1 MPNGKPRTTAERRK
15 RHLAK
20 HGTLKSFPSKRK
32 GKRQ

>member
-20 HGTLKSFPSKRK
+20 YGTLKSFSLKRK